1 MLGPWCPGESSN
13 GSNRIARRGC
23 GASWNA
29 HAVKILATLRADGSR
44 RVSGV
49 ELDAAGRVL
58 RVDRWRPGQG
68 LRRVERA

>member
-1 MLGPWCPGESSN
+1 
-13 GSNRIARRGC
+13 
-23 GASWNA
+23 
-29 HAVKILATLRADGSR
+29 VKILATLRADGSR